1 MWWVDGACPPRHTVG
16 NRRSNHGL
24 KVHITHGE
32 LVSQLVLNGYIVLV
46 VIAQTVHVI
55 AKGPVIIVALVPGSV
70 VRLPAVCTS
79 HHTLGLVIPFGASPI
94 QVERLD
100 LLHMFRWC
108 WDQDG
113 IVNGLVKDSLACVV
127 RDHHVWILET
137 TNTRHSTKVVVKG
150 AVLLHEKHN
159 LGELLQFRVH
169 AMRVVPLFFCLL
181 GPRRRSRQRRQRR
194 NVQIH

>member
-1 MWWVDGACPPRHTVG
+1 M
-16 NRRSNHGL
+16 
-24 KVHITHGE
+24 
-32 LVSQLVLNGYIVLV
+32 V
-46 VIAQTVHVI
+46 VAQTVHIV
-55 AKGPVIIVALVPGSV
+55 AEGPVIIVALVPRGM
-70 VRLPAVCTS
+70 VRLPAVRTG
-79 HHTLGLVIPFGASPI
+79 HHTLGLVIPLGASPI

-169 AMRVVPLFFCLL
+169 AIRVVPLFFGLL
-181 GPRRRSRQRRQRR
+181 GPRGRSCQRGKCR
-194 NVQIH
+194 NVKMH